1 MNFCQEVLLPRRK
14 PRNPI
19 SPAPV
24 TCTIEKSIP
33 SGMLFFCY
41 TSKVQVT
48 GLEGECSEGLSK
60 AFLQGVL

>member
-14 PRNPI
+14 PRHPTLQTN
-19 SPAPV
+19 V
-24 TCTIEKSIP
+24 TCTIEKEYP
-33 SGMLFFCY
+33 EWDALFCY